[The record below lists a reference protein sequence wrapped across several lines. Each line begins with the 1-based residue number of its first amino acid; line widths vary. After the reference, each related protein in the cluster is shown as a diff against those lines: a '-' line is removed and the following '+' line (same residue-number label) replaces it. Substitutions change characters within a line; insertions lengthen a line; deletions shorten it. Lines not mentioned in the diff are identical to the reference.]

1 MDPISVIAT
10 AISSIKT
17 ATEIAQILKVS
28 ESSIAEAENKLRI
41 ADIMNALADTKI
53 AISEMKDI
61 LVAKDEEI
69 ASLKKR
75 LEDKRNIDFRN
86 GIYIEKDE
94 AGKQIANYCPRC
106 LDVDIKK
113 VRLREQDNG
122 FLCMQCRSFYPN
134 SRYYASE

>member
-113 VRLREQDNG
+113 YD
-122 FLCMQCRSFYPN
+122 
-134 SRYYASE
+134 